1 MEEKRKRRFGDRK
14 DGRRLRSMDPLSR
27 VASYIMVNRSGASN
41 YFVDSV
47 DIGEIERY
55 IRHKRND

>member
-41 YFVDSV
+41 YLSL
-47 DIGEIERY
+47 IHI
-55 IRHKRND
+55 